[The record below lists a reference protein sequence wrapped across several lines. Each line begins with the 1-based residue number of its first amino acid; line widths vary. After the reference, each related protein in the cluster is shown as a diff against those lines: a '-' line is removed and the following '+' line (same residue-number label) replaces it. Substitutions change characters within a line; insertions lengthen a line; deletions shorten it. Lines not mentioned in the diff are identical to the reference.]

1 MPRSSGKTLTMLS
14 LRLVLGHYDD
24 EHSFDEAAR
33 DLADYFYSRDRFE
46 LAEYVRTQMSD
57 SLALST
63 MEPDPLSVIARDM
76 YYELVACLG
85 VENETTRKFHRRL
98 SRYLS
103 DFTE

>member
-1 MPRSSGKTLTMLS
+1 MK
-14 LRLVLGHYDD
+14 RLERVTG
-24 EHSFDEAAR
+24 
-33 DLADYFYSRDRFE
+33 LADYFYSRDRFE

-57 SLALST
+57 NLTLST

-85 VENETTRKFHRRL
+85 VENETMKKFHRRL